1 MEMKEEATTMDNLGF
16 KTTVAKPIDTF
27 LEGVAAAPAVTSAS
41 TALAVTVAPEATVT
55 KDVAVSAVEIAAVN
69 GFVNDVILGARIELP
84 TVTVSEVTLMDEFGK
99 PLPTSRKALFKPVL
113 DKEIQEA
120 NIMAFMGQ
128 GKFAIN
134 ASQKDAL
141 ENEDITKDQYFP
153 TFNGLGVLK
162 HITIN
167 NCLFRSVIKADN
179 LPGLD
184 PRSDFLTVDITNRIP
199 IELLRDFMANAKA
212 IYELHRTE
220 FAAQFYRRPD
230 GTFYVYY
237 PVQKVFPAHVDYSAD
252 ENAKFKLRAT
262 DQLVME
268 VHSHANMGA
277 FFSGGDNAN
286 EKSPCFY
293 AVVGGFGGTQ
303 ATAVARAKYLEYE
316 IPLTLTEIFDFNGS
330 SLEDM
335 MSLATLE
342 PAKPEAVATAKTGQV
357 YGTTVYGGNTAAYGA
372 YRQPYAASN
381 WESRQPHTQESGWWQ
396 RDKRLGTTAQEQA
409 ELDEFY
415 GCYTGGA
422 RQTKRQQRQAA
433 MSTTP
438 KPTLSVDLTWL
449 LDLIPDNAINI
460 AIVQLSERKAS
471 IDRGIVK

>member
-1 MEMKEEATTMDNLGF
+1 MNSLGF
-16 KTTVAKPIDTF
+16 KTTVVKP
-27 LEGVAAAPAVTSAS
+27 EVTHPS
-41 TALAVTVAPEATVT
+41 TGLAVTVAPEAAA
-55 KDVAVSAVEIAAVN
+55 KDVAVSAIEVAAVN
-69 GFVNDVILGARIELP
+69 GFINEVVLGDRIELP
-84 TVTVSEVTLMDEFGK
+84 TVTVSEVTVMDEFGK

-167 NCLFRSVIKADN
+167 NCLFRSVLKSDN

-293 AVVGGFGGTQ
+293 AVVGGFGGAQ

-335 MSLATLE
+335 MSLATLS
-342 PAKPEAVATAKTGQV
+342 PAKPEAVATAKTGQT
-357 YGTTVYGGNTAAYGA
+357 YGTSVYTGNTAAYGA
-372 YRQPYAASN
+372 YGSYRQPYAASN
-381 WESRQPHTQESGWWQ
+381 WEQRQPCNQEAGWWQ

-415 GCYTGGA
+415 GCYTGGT

-433 MSTTP
+433 MATTP

-460 AIVQLSERKAS
+460 AIVQLSERKAA
-471 IDRGIVK
+471 IDRGVK

>member
-1 MEMKEEATTMDNLGF
+1 MNSLGF
-16 KTTVAKPIDTF
+16 KTTVVKPDHTIVEDT
-27 LEGVAAAPAVTSAS
+27 PPS
-41 TALAVTVAPEATVT
+41 TGLAVTVAPEAAA
-55 KDVAVSAVEIAAVN
+55 KDVAVSAIEVAAVN
-69 GFVNDVILGARIELP
+69 GFINEVVLGDRIELP
-84 TVTVSEVTLMDEFGK
+84 TVTVSEVTVMDEFGK

-113 DKEIQEA
+113 EKEIQEA

-128 GKFAIN
+128 GKFTIN

-167 NCLFRSVIKADN
+167 NCLFRSVLKSDN

-316 IPLTLTEIFDFNGS
+316 IPLTLTEIFDFNGA

-335 MSLATLE
+335 LSLATLA
-342 PAKPEAVATAKTGQV
+342 PAKPEAVATAKTGQT
-357 YGTTVYGGNTAAYGA
+357 YGTSVYTGNTAAYGA
-372 YRQPYAASN
+372 YGSYRQPYAASN
-381 WESRQPHTQESGWWQ
+381 WEQRQPGNQEAGWWQ

-415 GCYTGGA
+415 GCYTGGT

-433 MSTTP
+433 MATTP

-460 AIVQLSERKAS
+460 AIVQLSERKAA
-471 IDRGIVK
+471 IDRGVK